1 MPLSDAAFL
10 AADADNDGLVC
21 RAEWL
26 EYAVAVAADMVRAKT
41 QWAEEKRSH
50 EQEEEKG
57 EWQSDSAAPMGVVR
71 LGVGDVLVRMRLA
84 RRTVPVDPLL
94 VSATIQLALDDSID
108 VLEGLENAVLAPLE
122 AGATAATTTNENEP
136 TPSSVQA

>member
-1 MPLSDAAFL
+1 
-10 AADADNDGLVC
+10 
-21 RAEWL
+21 
-26 EYAVAVAADMVRAKT
+26 
-41 QWAEEKRSH
+41 
-50 EQEEEKG
+50 
-57 EWQSDSAAPMGVVR
+57 MGVVR